1 MKWGFITSISKYV
14 FKNWYSS
21 SILWMSSKSIYYWD
35 THTIYTLHV
44 LNEIIYISKINKNKR
59 FYLLQYPRH
68 HITPNITNPTTNTT
82 NRTMIKIN
90 HQVTSHLNPLQYD
103 IESQSLS
110 NTHTKS
116 GSINRGPFPESSFP
130 FDGIP

>member
-1 MKWGFITSISKYV
+1 MR
-14 FKNWYSS
+14 
-21 SILWMSSKSIYYWD
+21 
-35 THTIYTLHV
+35 V
-44 LNEIIYISKINKNKR
+44 LNDIIQISIINQNKGL
-59 FYLLQYPRH
+59 YLLQYPRH
-68 HITPNITNPTTNTT
+68 HITPNITNPMINTT

-130 FDGIP
+130 FGGIP